1 MDESHAGSGVC
12 VSYLSS
18 LNACRHTWLVRC
30 YRRWRKM
37 KRRMMVQ
44 GWRAEGRQKWD
55 GAR

>member
-30 YRRWRKM
+30 YRRWMKM
-37 KRRMMVQ
+37 KRRMAQ
-44 GWRAEGRQKWD
+44 GWRAGGRQKWD